1 MHQHVR
7 EAMPDD
13 ARTIADFNSRIAIEG
28 EGRPPDAALIDPGV
42 EAILLDS
49 GNCRYRVA
57 ELDGKG
63 VGQIMVTYERS
74 DWRNGQ
80 LW

>member
-13 ARTIADFNSRIAIEG
+13 ARMIADFNSRIAIET
-28 EGRPPDAALIDPGV
+28 EGRPLDAALIDPGV

-49 GNCRYRVA
+49 GNCR
-57 ELDGKG
+57 
-63 VGQIMVTYERS
+63 
-74 DWRNGQ
+74 
-80 LW
+80 